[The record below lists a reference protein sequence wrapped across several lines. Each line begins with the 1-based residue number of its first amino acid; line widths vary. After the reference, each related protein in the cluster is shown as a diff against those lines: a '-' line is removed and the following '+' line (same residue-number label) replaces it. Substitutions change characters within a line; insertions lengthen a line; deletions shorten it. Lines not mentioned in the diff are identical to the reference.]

1 MSENLNPGDD
11 PIEVAITEIRRMY
24 KAGVDRCHLPRVIV
38 GDLLDQADRYD
49 ELRRFKLEYGV
60 NEVLNHLPD
69 DGSRERFLSET
80 LGLAAN
86 ELGIYELPRAT
97 HTGSFWKDGADWSW
111 FIRFPDG
118 TCR

>member
-1 MSENLNPGDD
+1 MSEHLNPDD
-11 PIEVAITEIRRMY
+11 DSIEAAILDIRRLY
-24 KAGVDRCHLPRVIV
+24 EAGVDRFNLPRAIV

-49 ELRRFKLEYGV
+49 ELRRFELAYGV
-60 NEVLNHLPD
+60 NVVLNHLPD

-80 LGLAAN
+80 LRLAAD
-86 ELGIYELPRAT
+86 ERGIYELPQST
-97 HTGSFWKDGADWSW
+97 HTGCFWKREAEWSW